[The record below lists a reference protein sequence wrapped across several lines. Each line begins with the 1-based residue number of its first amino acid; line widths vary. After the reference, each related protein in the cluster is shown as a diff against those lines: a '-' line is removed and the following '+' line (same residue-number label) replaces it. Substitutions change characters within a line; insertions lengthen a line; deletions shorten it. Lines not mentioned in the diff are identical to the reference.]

1 MYFKTC
7 RNFILGAGA
16 DAHENTFSFGTF
28 VDAGHII
35 VDAFSAFGKQTYV
48 YDTCVDAFSVFGI
61 FFDVF

>member
-28 VDAGHII
+28 VDAGHIFI
-35 VDAFSAFGKQTYV
+35 DAFGKQTYV
-48 YDTCVDAFSVFGI
+48 SDTFVDAF
-61 FFDVF
+61 